1 MRPCVSPRTA
11 VIGALVSAGAAATML
26 AGAVVNAP
34 PPAPSAAAT
43 VQVVPTS
50 GAPTARR

>member
-1 MRPCVSPRTA
+1 VRPCVSPRTA

-34 PPAPSAAAT
+34 PAPSAAAT

-50 GAPTARR
+50 GAPTAQR